1 MRSGGS
7 GGQNVNKVET
17 GVRMKHIPT
26 GIAVRCT
33 QERSQMLN
41 KELALN
47 MLKEKLVVV
56 MQEQQ
61 TKDLAEIR
69 CGVERSWGWIE
80 GGLVAHID
88 SFVFFWRG
96 RESPLEASSQS
107 PTLPFTCSECF
118 ACFLSL
124 WVKGTANGTPLKLLK
139 RFVVFLLFTSS
150 ESLLSAGRSF
160 LSSFSTTRS

>member
-1 MRSGGS
+1 MRSGGA

-33 QERSQMLN
+33 QERSQILN
-41 KELALN
+41 KEMALN

-69 CGVERSWGWIE
+69 Y
-80 GGLVAHID
+80 D
-88 SFVFFWRG
+88 
-96 RESPLEASSQS
+96 
-107 PTLPFTCSECF
+107 T
-118 ACFLSL
+118 
-124 WVKGTANGTPLKLLK
+124 
-139 RFVVFLLFTSS
+139 
-150 ESLLSAGRSF
+150 
-160 LSSFSTTRS
+160 

>member
-1 MRSGGS
+1 MSGVLPGFCLRILLLSLGRERWYCGSFLTWTLTAPWTLLTIFYFDAFRRCSFFAIVFDRDLEIPDGELEVSTMRSGGS

-41 KELALN
+41 REMALK

-69 CGVERSWGWIE
+69 RVLECWIC
-80 GGLVAHID
+80 VARVGNHD
-88 SFVFFWRG
+88 A
-96 RESPLEASSQS
+96 L
-107 PTLPFTCSECF
+107 
-118 ACFLSL
+118 
-124 WVKGTANGTPLKLLK
+124 
-139 RFVVFLLFTSS
+139 
-150 ESLLSAGRSF
+150 
-160 LSSFSTTRS
+160 

>member
-1 MRSGGS
+1 MFSSNILCVPYDLLPPSPLPKINRFLSGILVHAVVVASDRDIVIPEGELEVSTMRSGGA

-69 CGVERSWGWIE
+69 CTYVSR
-80 GGLVAHID
+80 LKFKRRARLFKTLAV
-88 SFVFFWRG
+88 RG
-96 RESPLEASSQS
+96 RALM
-107 PTLPFTCSECF
+107 
-118 ACFLSL
+118 AC
-124 WVKGTANGTPLKLLK
+124 GCMLLLVEH
-139 RFVVFLLFTSS
+139 RYGDMFW
-150 ESLLSAGRSF
+150 
-160 LSSFSTTRS
+160 